1 MWDSNGKATIFYNFV
16 CLCFGL
22 GPAPEVF
29 TELLKILIA
38 LLRRINIPVILY
50 LEDILLMV
58 RTLQEITTTR
68 DVLMVLLQT
77 LGFFIN
83 LINQSYTLINT
94 PSYISREN
102 SMFSLQ
108 QEQISSL
115 KNQVSYQG
123 YWEHYWEFSQKRISL
138 VEREH
143 KATQ

>member
-1 MWDSNGKATIFYNFV
+1 MWDSNGKATIFYNFL

-22 GPAPEVF
+22 GQAPEVF
-29 TELLKILIA
+29 TKLLKILIA

-68 DVLMVLLQT
+68 DVLMFSLQT

-123 YWEHYWEFSQKRISL
+123 YWEYYWEFSQKRISL

>member
-1 MWDSNGKATIFYNFV
+1 MF
-16 CLCFGL
+16 
-22 GPAPEVF
+22 
-29 TELLKILIA
+29 
-38 LLRRINIPVILY
+38 
-50 LEDILLMV
+50 
-58 RTLQEITTTR
+58 
-68 DVLMVLLQT
+68 LLQT

-123 YWEHYWEFSQKRISL
+123 YWEYYWEFSQKRISL